1 MRTSSPQ
8 FYYRNERN
16 AVKLIAERDSKF
28 LNSALPEWIDNEFWR
43 NPLKKFSRAAH
54 LFDNDVFKYAAFY
67 RDLLRETDNFLCNK
81 SYKLPLSL
89 QNNYRNYPWIRKL
102 TSSVSDLHVTMGSCF
117 TNYWDNQK
125 KQRVVDRL
133 PVVRLTDSRGVFIE
147 LLGDSENDP
156 NPEYW
161 RLKVLWV
168 VSSHDPHME
177 FRAFPVIQFFKT
189 LYSEVILKA
198 GFDCIYGY
206 PLSGTA
212 YTESKEEFANSK
224 SWRTNPVT
232 ELSSELGNF
241 KINRLTMFFVK
252 TRLCHL
258 APDLVKEVPGRI
270 MAVMASRSFLTHLYA
285 SDDTMYPFWV
295 FSRQNAA

>member
-1 MRTSSPQ
+1 MRTSSPR
-8 FYYRNERN
+8 FYHRNERN
-16 AVKLIAERDSKF
+16 AVKLIAERNSKF
-28 LNSALPEWIDNEFWR
+28 PNSALPEWIDYNFWR
-43 NPLKKFSRAAH
+43 NPLKKFICVAH
-54 LFDNDVFKYAAFY
+54 LFDNDVFKYAAFF
-67 RDLLRETDNFLCNK
+67 RGLLKETDSFLCNK
-81 SYKLPLSL
+81 SYNLPLKL
-89 QNNYRNYPWIRKL
+89 QNSYREYPWIRKL
-102 TSSVSDLHVTMGSCF
+102 TSSVTNFKVTIGSCF

-125 KQRVVDRL
+125 EQRVIDRF

-147 LLGDSENDP
+147 LLGDSAEDP
-156 NPEYW
+156 KPEFW

-224 SWRTNPVT
+224 SWRTYPVT
-232 ELSSELGNF
+232 ELSSELGKF
-241 KINRLTMFFVK
+241 KINRLAMFFVK